1 MSDGEDKI
9 KHLFANAEVLQDGP
23 ASPPEEAGDDAGGHD
38 GEPPGDDDVDWE
50 MVRRCAEEPQNDYGN
65 SRRWRWRSAGD
76 LLHVQNVDW
85 FAWDAR
91 RWAEDTDEQR
101 TRPLCHMTVS
111 LIALESF
118 VLQPSAAD
126 EAAIEAAEAAI
137 VPLRDAEARL
147 SRVKDDK
154 SLAAGERERQAREI
168 RAEIDE
174 LKTTIGHGVMAKK
187 TLIGCK
193 QSRRRFAIASGN
205 TGRIAGMMAEAKAY
219 LSKPMAE
226 LNVDPLAL
234 NCENGTLRFVVAGTF
249 EDPNDPGDEAP
260 KLKTRWKTELSP
272 HRREDFITKLA
283 AANFDMEAKCPLF
296 EAFIARILPQ
306 PSVVAFVKRFFGYCL
321 TGYDREQVFVLFH
334 GEGRNGK
341 STLVDIVAR
350 ILADYATSVP
360 ISTLI
365 NNEQGRKGSEATPDL
380 ARLPG
385 ARFVRSAE
393 PKEGLSLDESVIKQ
407 LTSREPIPV
416 RRLNKDFIDIYPTFK
431 IAISVNRKPTIKG
444 NDDGIWRR
452 VMLVPF
458 DVQIPPD
465 EVDKGLGDKLWE
477 ERDGI
482 LAWLAAGCLD
492 YLARGGLD
500 PPEEVKAATADY
512 RQESDIV
519 GGFVRAA
526 LNVTRISSDL
536 VEAGE
541 LYRAFEVYCRRQG
554 ITALA
559 ASTFHRRMPKAA
571 HQFGFEKLK
580 TSISVYAGIQVL
592 EDFVPKHG
600 QRVSG
605 EDPRD
610 RHLSGAA
617 PHDD

>member
-1 MSDGEDKI
+1 VSDAEDKI
-9 KHLFANAEVLQDGP
+9 KAAIDHAQVLQDGP
-23 ASPPEEAGDDAGGHD
+23 ASPPEEAVDDAGGHD
-38 GEPPGDDDVDWE
+38 GEPPPDNVDWE
-50 MVRRCAEEPQNDYGN
+50 LVGRCSLEPQNDYGN
-65 SRRWRWRSAGD
+65 SRRWRWRCDGD

-91 RWAEDTDEQR
+91 RWAEDTDERR

-111 LIALESF
+111 LIALEAF
-118 VLQPSAAD
+118 MLMPTTA
-126 EAAIEAAEAAI
+126 EREAIEAAEAALA
-137 VPLRDAEARL
+137 PLKDANRRLAEIEADREMAKATREE
-147 SRVKDDK
+147 RV
-154 SLAAGERERQAREI
+154 REI
-168 RAEIDE
+168 REEIAD
-174 LKTTIGHGVMAKK
+174 LKAAIYHGREAKK
-187 TLIGCK
+187 SLRAR
-193 QSRRRFAIASGN
+193 QVSRRRFAIASGN

-234 NCENGTLRFVVAGTF
+234 NCENGTLRFLSRQF
-249 EDPNDPGDEAP
+249 EDPDDPGDEAP
-260 KLKTRWKTELSP
+260 KYKTEWRVDLAP
-272 HRREDFITKLA
+272 HRRQDFITKLT
-283 AANFDMEAKCPLF
+283 AANYDSQATCPQF

-306 PSVVAFVKRFFGYCL
+306 PSIVAFVQRFFGYCL
-321 TGYDREQVFVLFH
+321 TGFDREQVFVLFH

-431 IAISVNRKPTIKG
+431 IVISVNRKPTIKG

-452 VMLVPF
+452 VLLIPF
-458 DVQIPPD
+458 DIQIPEA
-465 EVDKGLGDKLWE
+465 EVDKSLSDKLWE

-482 LAWLAAGCLD
+482 LAWLARGCLD
-492 YLARGGLD
+492 YLTRGGLD

-526 LNVTRISSDL
+526 LKVTKVSSDL

-541 LYRAFEVYCRRQG
+541 LFRAYEVYCRRQG
-554 ITALA
+554 ITPLA

-592 EDFVPKHG
+592 DEFVPKHG
-600 QRVSG
+600 ARVSG

-610 RHLSGAA
+610 RHLSGATPA
-617 PHDD
+617 DDD

>member
-1 MSDGEDKI
+1 MSDAEEKI
-9 KHLFANAEVLQDGP
+9 KAAIDHAELLQDGP
-23 ASPPEEAGDDAGGHD
+23 ASPPDDAGDDAGGHD
-38 GEPPGDDDVDWE
+38 GEPPGDEVDWD

-85 FAWDAR
+85 FAWDNR

-118 VLQPSAAD
+118 VLQPSAA
-126 EAAIEAAEAAI
+126 EESAIEAAEAAI
-137 VPLRDAEARL
+137 APLKDAHKRLAGLESDKGLSKAEKDERAR
-147 SRVKDDK
+147 
-154 SLAAGERERQAREI
+154 GIRE
-168 RAEIDE
+168 EIDA
-174 LKTTIGHGVMAKK
+174 LKTDISAGMLAKK
-187 TLIGCK
+187 NLQGRK

-234 NCENGTLRFVVAGTF
+234 NCENGTLRFVSDGSF
-249 EDPNDPGDEAP
+249 EDPDDPGDETP
-260 KLKTRWKTELSP
+260 KLKTRWRTTLSP

-283 AANFDMEAKCPLF
+283 AANFTPGAQCPLF

-492 YLARGGLD
+492 YLTRGSLD

-592 EDFVPKHG
+592 DEFVPKHG
-600 QRVSG
+600 TRVSG

-610 RHLSGAA
+610 RHLSGTT